1 MNNLTG
7 RKVGA
12 IFSYL
17 LMLAE
22 IASGLLFTPFLIR
35 TLGQAEYGVYS
46 LSLSITTYFTLLDL
60 GVGNAMVRYLAK
72 FRVEGDH
79 GAQRRFLGLA
89 IVFYLVV
96 CVIMVAIYLVLSPNM
111 QAIFGSGLTT
121 EEVKL
126 ATNLLGVT
134 VLNAGFTLL
143 VSVFDKVLIAYEHF
157 AASKIIQIVR
167 IAIRVAVQV
176 GLLLMGFGSFGIVVS
191 NLVITIGYG
200 IVVVAY
206 VVKRLQLTPS
216 FRGFELSFVREIFGY
231 TAFVFVQMV
240 ATQINSM
247 AGQII
252 LGMMASSVVL
262 GVYAV
267 GTQINQYYQ
276 IIAGG
281 VNGVT
286 MPGIVA
292 LVSKGTTSGQIEDE
306 MTKVSRI
313 SLLVMGII
321 LGGFIAV
328 GDEFVVLWAGAEN
341 AAAYYVALILM
352 VPIAIA
358 LVQSSGSQVLWA
370 AGKHKIQAII
380 KIVVAVASIFLTV
393 ALIAWNPL
401 IGAALGPSI
410 SCFLGDV
417 VAMNIVFRKDI
428 GIKVTRYYRN
438 TIKGILPSVLLASL
452 CGLLLKIV
460 LPLGWAFLL
469 LMIVA
474 MLVIYLTCLMLFG
487 FNQYEKG
494 LLKSIAF
501 SSSGT
506 QG

>member
-1 MNNLTG
+1 MSNLTG
-7 RKVGA
+7 RKAGA
-12 IFSYL
+12 VFSYL

-35 TLGQAEYGVYS
+35 ILGQAEYGVYS

-72 FRVEGDH
+72 FKVEGDH

-89 IVFYLVV
+89 IVFYSIV
-96 CVIMVAIYLVLSPNM
+96 CIIMLAIYMVLSQNM
-111 QAIFGSGLTT
+111 QAIFANGLTAD
-121 EEVKL
+121 EVEL
-126 ATNLLGVT
+126 ATGLLGIT

-176 GLLLMGFGSFGIVVS
+176 GLLLMGLGSFGIVVS

-200 IVVVAY
+200 AVVVAY

-216 FRGFELSFVREIFGY
+216 FRGFDLSFVREIFGY

-252 LGMMASSVVL
+252 LGMMASSVIL
-262 GVYAV
+262 GIYAV

-292 LVSKGTTSGQIEDE
+292 FVSKGATNRQIEDE
-306 MTKVSRI
+306 MTKVTRI

-341 AAAYYVALILM
+341 TDAYYVALILM
-352 VPIAIA
+352 VPMAIA

-370 AGKHKIQAII
+370 AGKHKIQAVI

-393 ALIAWNPL
+393 ALISWDPL
-401 IGAALGPSI
+401 MGAALGPSI
-410 SCFLGDV
+410 SCFFGDV
-417 VAMNIVFRKDI
+417 VAMNIVFRRDI
-428 GIKVTRYYRN
+428 GIKVTRYYRK
-438 TIKGILPSVLLASL
+438 TIKGILPSVLIASL
-452 CGLLLKIV
+452 CGFLLKMA
-460 LPLGWAFLL
+460 LPSGWVFLL
-469 LMIVA
+469 LMVA
-474 MLVIYLTCLMLFG
+474 ATLMLYLACLMLFG
-487 FNQYEKG
+487 FNNYEKDLMKS
-494 LLKSIAF
+494 LLFKLSKS
-501 SSSGT
+501 
-506 QG
+506 

>member
-1 MNNLTG
+1 MSNLTG
-7 RKVGA
+7 RKAGA
-12 IFSYL
+12 VFSYL

-35 TLGQAEYGVYS
+35 ILGQAEYGVYS

-72 FRVEGDH
+72 FKVEGDH

-89 IVFYLVV
+89 IVFYSIV
-96 CVIMVAIYLVLSPNM
+96 CIIMLAIYMVLSQNM
-111 QAIFGSGLTT
+111 QAIFANGLTAD
-121 EEVKL
+121 EVEL
-126 ATNLLGVT
+126 ATGLLGIT

-176 GLLLMGFGSFGIVVS
+176 GLLLMGLGSFGIVVS

-200 IVVVAY
+200 AVVVAY

-216 FRGFELSFVREIFGY
+216 FRGFDLSFVREIFGY

-252 LGMMASSVVL
+252 LGMMASSVIL
-262 GVYAV
+262 GIYAV

-292 LVSKGTTSGQIEDE
+292 LVSKGATNRQIEDE
-306 MTKVSRI
+306 MTKVTRI

-341 AAAYYVALILM
+341 TDAYYVALILM
-352 VPIAIA
+352 VPMAIA

-370 AGKHKIQAII
+370 AGKHKIQAVI

-393 ALIAWNPL
+393 ALISWDPL
-401 IGAALGPSI
+401 MGAALGPSI
-410 SCFLGDV
+410 SCFFGDV
-417 VAMNIVFRKDI
+417 VAMNIVFRRDI
-428 GIKVTRYYRN
+428 GIKVTRYYRK
-438 TIKGILPSVLLASL
+438 TIKGILPSVLIASL
-452 CGLLLKIV
+452 CGFLLKMA
-460 LPLGWAFLL
+460 LPSGWVFLL
-469 LMIVA
+469 LMVA
-474 MLVIYLTCLMLFG
+474 ATLMLYLACLMLFG
-487 FNQYEKG
+487 FNNYEKDLMKS
-494 LLKSIAF
+494 LLFKLSKS
-501 SSSGT
+501 
-506 QG
+506 

>member
-1 MNNLTG
+1 MISLVG
-7 RKVGA
+7 RKTGA

-79 GAQRRFLGLA
+79 VAQRRFLGLA
-89 IVFYLVV
+89 IVFYLIV
-96 CVIMVAIYLVLSPNM
+96 CMAMMVLYLVLSQNM
-111 QAIFGSGLTT
+111 QGIFGNGLTT
-121 EEVKL
+121 EEVEL
-126 ATNLLGVT
+126 ATTLLGVT
-134 VLNAGFTLL
+134 VLNAGLTLV

-176 GLLLMGFGSFGIVVS
+176 GLLLLGFGSFGIVVS
-191 NLVITIGYG
+191 NLVITVGYG
-200 IVVVAY
+200 VVVVAY
-206 VVKRLQLTPS
+206 VVKRLRLIPT
-216 FRGFELSFVREIFGY
+216 FHGFELSFVREIFGY
-231 TAFVFVQMV
+231 TAFVFMQMI
-240 ATQINSM
+240 ATQINAM

-262 GVYAV
+262 GIYAV
-267 GTQINQYYQ
+267 GVQINQYYQ

-292 LVSKGTTSGQIEDE
+292 LVSNRATSRQIEDE
-306 MTKVSRI
+306 MTKVTRI

-321 LGGFIAV
+321 LGGFVAI
-328 GDEFVVLWAGAEN
+328 GDEFTILWAGTEN
-341 AAAYYVALILM
+341 AEAYYVALILM
-352 VPIAIA
+352 VPMAIA

-370 AGKHKIQAII
+370 AGKHKVQAII
-380 KIVVAVASIFLTV
+380 KIAVAIASIFLTI
-393 ALIAWNPL
+393 ALMSWNPL

-410 SCFLGDV
+410 SCFFGDV
-417 VAMNIVFRKDI
+417 VAMNIVFRRDI
-428 GIKVTRYYRN
+428 GIKVARYYRE
-438 TIKGILPSVLLASL
+438 TLRGILPSIVIASL
-452 CGLLLKIV
+452 IGFILKLM
-460 LPLGWAFLL
+460 LPIGWAFLL
-469 LMIVA
+469 LMIA
-474 MLVIYLTCLMLFG
+474 AILTTYLGCLVLFG
-487 FNQYEKG
+487 FNQYEKN
-494 LLKSIAF
+494 LIKSLVSKI
-501 SSSGT
+501 T
-506 QG
+506 R